1 MKSILAISLL
11 ILSAVSCD
19 PMEDADEEVTLRE
32 KPEEVL
38 VATETISIKDFAD
51 IVAAC
56 QLEVVPVQ
64 LTYTSYAP
72 AAEAR
77 VIGLGGSLY
86 AHQQQYECWRE
97 IMVEKLG
104 AIPW

>member
-19 PMEDADEEVTLRE
+19 PMEEVTLRE